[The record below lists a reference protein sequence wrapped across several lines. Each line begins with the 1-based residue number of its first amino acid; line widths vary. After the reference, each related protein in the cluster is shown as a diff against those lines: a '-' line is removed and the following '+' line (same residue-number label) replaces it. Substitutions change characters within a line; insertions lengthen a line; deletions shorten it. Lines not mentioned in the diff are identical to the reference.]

1 MGRGQA
7 KWAEAKGVF
16 ARGIIQGEPE
26 PIIPVKEREKQKMK
40 LFDGVISITG
50 ITFLVF
56 SGFVIIFFGYLLG
69 RVRIKGVG
77 LGTAGVFIV
86 ALLFGIMYSTE
97 IGQIITQTV
106 AGEKVD
112 ISMNALKV
120 IDTTGL
126 VLFVGAVGLIAGPNF
141 FKNFKKN
148 FKYYILIGIVITAAG
163 VLTTVLCF
171 YIGRGAENSDQ
182 EFISALSGIMS
193 GALTNTPAFSSAKTT
208 AATVAAGSGSA
219 LSVADAEAIVSV
231 GYGIAYLFGV
241 IGVVLFVQLIPRITK
256 ANMNEEREKIRIVD
270 TGTSTLPEKG
280 FEVEPK
286 GLFVFAFVVAAGILI
301 GAIRIPLT
309 PEGYSGATFSLTS
322 TGGTLLVGLIVGHF
336 GHIGPVGVNLS
347 QNTLTALRELG
358 LVLFLVGAGVAGGMK
373 FVQYF
378 KWVYFFY
385 GVAITLVPMIVGYLF
400 TKHVLKLSLLNN
412 LGAIAGG
419 MTSTPALGSLIAV
432 AGTDDV
438 ASAYA
443 ATYPIALIGVVIS
456 SQFLILLLA

>member
-1 MGRGQA
+1 MN
-7 KWAEAKGVF
+7 
-16 ARGIIQGEPE
+16 
-26 PIIPVKEREKQKMK
+26 
-40 LFDGVISITG
+40 LFDDAISITG

-56 SGFVIIFFGYLLG
+56 MGFAIIFLGYLLG
-69 RVRIKGVG
+69 RIRIKGVG

-86 ALLFGIMYSTE
+86 ALVFGVLFSTE
-97 IGQIITQTV
+97 IGQTVTQTV

-112 ISMNALKV
+112 ISLNALKV

-163 VLTTVLCF
+163 VLATVACF

-182 EFISALSGIMS
+182 EFIAALSGIMS
-193 GALTNTPAFSSAKTT
+193 GALTNTPAFSSAKEA
-208 AATVAAGSGSA
+208 AATVAAGAGSV
-219 LSVADAEAIVSV
+219 LSVADAESIVSV
-231 GYGIAYLFGV
+231 GYGIAYMFGV
-241 IGVVLFVQLIPRITK
+241 IGVVLFVQLIPRITG
-256 ANMNEEREKIRIVD
+256 ANMEEERAKISIVN
-270 TGTSTLPEKG
+270 TGARSEAEKG

-286 GLFVFAFVVAAGILI
+286 GLFIFAFVIVVGVLI
-301 GAIRIPLT
+301 GAIRVPLT
-309 PEGYSGATFSLTS
+309 GAGYSGATFSLTS
-322 TGGTLLVGLIVGHF
+322 TGGVLLVGLIVGHF
-336 GHIGPVGVNLS
+336 GRIGPVGVNLS
-347 QNTLTALRELG
+347 QNTLATLRELG

-373 FVQYF
+373 FAQYF
-378 KWVYFFY
+378 KWIYFFY
-385 GVAITLVPMIVGYLF
+385 GVVITMVPMLVGYLF

-412 LGAIAGG
+412 LGSIAGG
-419 MTSTPALGSLIAV
+419 MTSTPALGSLISV

-456 SQFLILLLA
+456 SQFLVLLLS

>member
-1 MGRGQA
+1 MNLLD
-7 KWAEAKGVF
+7 EA
-16 ARGIIQGEPE
+16 
-26 PIIPVKEREKQKMK
+26 
-40 LFDGVISITG
+40 ISITG
-50 ITFLVF
+50 ITYLVF
-56 SGFVIIFFGYLLG
+56 IGFEIIFFGYLLG

-77 LGTAGVFIV
+77 LGTAGVFVV
-86 ALLFGIMYSTE
+86 ALLFGVLYSNE
-97 IGQIITQTV
+97 IGQTITQIV
-106 AGEKVD
+106 AGQKID

-126 VLFVGAVGLIAGPNF
+126 VLFVGTVGLIAGPNF

-148 FKYYILIGIVITAAG
+148 FKKYILIGIVITAAG
-163 VLTTVLCF
+163 VLATVACF

-182 EFISALSGIMS
+182 EFAAALSGIMS

-208 AATVAAGSGSA
+208 VASVAAGAGSA

-256 ANMNEEREKIRIVD
+256 ANMEEERAKIRVVD
-270 TGTSTLPEKG
+270 TGERTMAEKR
-280 FEVEPK
+280 FEVEPR
-286 GLFVFAFVVAAGILI
+286 GLFVLAFVLVAGILI
-301 GAIRIPLT
+301 GAIKIPLT
-309 PEGYSGATFSLTS
+309 PSGYSGATFSLTS
-322 TGGTLLVGLIVGHF
+322 TGGVLLVGLVVGHF

-347 QNTLTALRELG
+347 QNTLTTLRELG

-373 FVQYF
+373 FAQYF

-385 GVAITLVPMIVGYLF
+385 GIVITTVPMLVGYLF
-400 TKHVLKLSLLNN
+400 SKYVLKLSLLNN
-412 LGAIAGG
+412 LGSIAGG
-419 MTSTPALGSLIAV
+419 MTSTPALGSLISV

-456 SQFLILLLA
+456 SQFLVLLLS

>member
-1 MGRGQA
+1 MN
-7 KWAEAKGVF
+7 
-16 ARGIIQGEPE
+16 
-26 PIIPVKEREKQKMK
+26 
-40 LFDGVISITG
+40 LFDGAISITG

-56 SGFVIIFFGYLLG
+56 MGFEIIFFGYLLG
-69 RVRIKGVG
+69 RIRIKGVG

-86 ALLFGIMYSTE
+86 ALLFGVLYSTE
-97 IGQIITQTV
+97 IGQTITQTV

-148 FKYYILIGIVITAAG
+148 FKNYILIGIVITVAG
-163 VLTTVLCF
+163 VLATVLCF
-171 YIGRGAENSDQ
+171 YIGRGAENSSQ
-182 EFISALSGIMS
+182 EFIAALSGVMS
-193 GALTNTPAFSSAKTT
+193 GALTNTPAFSSAKD
-208 AATVAAGSGSA
+208 AAASVAAGPGSL
-219 LSVADAEAIVSV
+219 LSAADAEAIVSV
-231 GYGIAYLFGV
+231 GYGIAYMFGV
-241 IGVVLFVQLIPRITK
+241 IGVVLFVQLIPRITG
-256 ANMNEEREKIRIVD
+256 ANMEEERAKIRIVD
-270 TGTSTLPEKG
+270 TGGRTAAKKR
-280 FEVEPK
+280 FEVEPL
-286 GLFVFAFVVAAGILI
+286 GLCVLAFVLVTGILI
-301 GAIRIPLT
+301 GAIKVPLT
-309 PEGYSGATFSLTS
+309 TAGYSGATFSLTS
-322 TGGTLLVGLIVGHF
+322 TGGVLLIALLVGHF

-373 FVQYF
+373 FAEYF
-378 KWVYFFY
+378 KWAYFFY
-385 GVAITLVPMIVGYLF
+385 GIVITVVPMVVGYLF

-456 SQFLILLLA
+456 SQLLVLLLS

>member
-1 MGRGQA
+1 
-7 KWAEAKGVF
+7 
-16 ARGIIQGEPE
+16 
-26 PIIPVKEREKQKMK
+26 MK
-40 LFDGVISITG
+40 LFDGAISITG
-50 ITFLVF
+50 ITYLVF
-56 SGFVIIFFGYLLG
+56 IGFGIIFFGYLLG
-69 RVRIKGVG
+69 RIKIKGVG

-86 ALLFGIMYSTE
+86 ALLFGVLYSTE
-97 IGQIITQTV
+97 IGQTITQTV

-141 FKNFKKN
+141 FVNFKKN
-148 FKYYILIGIVITAAG
+148 FKYYIMIGIVITAAG
-163 VLTTVLCF
+163 VLTTIACF

-182 EFISALSGIMS
+182 EFIAALSGIMS

-208 AATVAAGSGSA
+208 VAAVAAGPGSV

-231 GYGIAYLFGV
+231 GYGIAYMFGV

-256 ANMNEEREKIRIVD
+256 ANMDEERAKIRIVD
-270 TGTSTLPEKG
+270 TGATSERTMAKKR

-286 GLFVFAFVVAAGILI
+286 GLFVLAFVLAVGILV

-309 PEGYSGATFSLTS
+309 PSGFSGATFSLTS
-322 TGGTLLVGLIVGHF
+322 TGGVLLVGLIVGHV
-336 GHIGPVGVNLS
+336 GHIGPVDVNLS
-347 QNTLTALRELG
+347 QNTLAILRELG

-385 GVAITLVPMIVGYLF
+385 GVIITLVPMLIGYLF
-400 TKHVLKLSLLNN
+400 SKYVLKLSLLNN
-412 LGAIAGG
+412 LGSIAGG
-419 MTSTPALGSLIAV
+419 MTSTPALGSLISV

-443 ATYPIALIGVVIS
+443 ATYPIALISVVLS
-456 SQFLILLLA
+456 SQFLVLLLP